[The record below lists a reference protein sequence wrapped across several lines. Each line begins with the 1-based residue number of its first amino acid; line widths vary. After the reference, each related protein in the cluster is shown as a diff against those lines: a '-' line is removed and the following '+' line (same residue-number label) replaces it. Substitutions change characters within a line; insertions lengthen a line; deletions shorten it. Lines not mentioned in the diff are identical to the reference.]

1 MWTCYIFCSY
11 EWRHLLDHGLGR
23 NKSGHTMIHWKQH
36 VWLPMPG
43 VAAHSWWHTG
53 YHKNVRI
60 FEVFAK
66 CPTCRSESWGC
77 WCSIEGCASLDPEH
91 CLLIN
96 MTVLSWESQSAC
108 DYHLQTLESTFQ
120 WCFPG
125 RDDQSEA
132 AKLEELMSMQNLDRI
147 ERLQKLERPELSSPS
162 VPWWIGPKSKRLENR
177 LAGSLEEKE
186 ILEMHS

>member
-1 MWTCYIFCSY
+1 MWTCYIIFCSY

-60 FEVFAK
+60 FEVFVK

-91 CLLIN
+91 C
-96 MTVLSWESQSAC
+96 
-108 DYHLQTLESTFQ
+108 HF
-120 WCFPG
+120 
-125 RDDQSEA
+125 
-132 AKLEELMSMQNLDRI
+132 NLDYQFWSTWPCWA
-147 ERLQKLERPELSSPS
+147 ERAKVLVITTYKLFNPLFNDVSQGEMTNQKQQNWRNL
-162 VPWWIGPKSKRLENR
+162 WACKIWT
-177 LAGSLEEKE
+177 A
-186 ILEMHS
+186 